1 MLRQQNG
8 LLEDLCAEIGYTAT
22 MTLVDFFG
30 GASLYVPGE
39 AAEKHK
45 LAKLIGFPAY
55 RKLVAAY
62 GATTLNMPLDFQ
74 RERNQRNRLIGALTL
89 RGMNSKDIGALCGI
103 SPRNVD
109 YVKTELQNAGIL
121 ADLKDSED
129 LFGYQPAEIANI
141 DEFEI
146 LHVASIDE
154 FTSINEVWLRFIKN
168 GGSDTV

>member
-39 AAEKHK
+39 ATEAHK
-45 LAKLIGFPAY
+45 LAKLIGFSAY
-55 RKLVAAY
+55 RKLVATN

-74 RERNQRNRLIGALTL
+74 RERNQRNRLIGALIL
-89 RGMNSKDIGALCGI
+89 RGMNSKEIGAVCGI

-109 YVKTELQNAGIL
+109 YVKSELQNAGIL
-121 ADLKDSED
+121 ADMANSEE
-129 LFGYQPAEIANI
+129 LFGYQPTDVANA

-146 LHVASIDE
+146 IHIASIDE
-154 FTSINEVWLRFIKN
+154 FASINEVWLRFIKN